1 MTKTDLPLRAQINI
15 TQVWSFLLDPT
26 LAAQSTILLFLIFWG
41 MAGTLFTDERV
52 DRLAKLF
59 CREQK
64 SNIAEAAFV
73 YFANELTKGRI
84 LR

>member
-1 MTKTDLPLRAQINI
+1 
-15 TQVWSFLLDPT
+15 
-26 LAAQSTILLFLIFWG
+26 

-73 YFANELTKGRI
+73 YFANELIKGRI